1 MSPWFVADGPCIKG
15 FEDLIV
21 SELVKQLS
29 EYEGT
34 RPQKFHKVTLFRSD
48 ALLLGVNCL
57 EPGQVQ
63 NPHEHAGQ
71 DKFYY
76 VVEGRGRFWLGE
88 ERVTAVAGEVVWAPA
103 GLVHGV
109 ANEGDGRLT
118 LLVGIAPAP

>member
-1 MSPWFVADGPCIKG
+1 M
-15 FEDLIV
+15 